1 MILPARYRLALLV
14 AGLALATGLFMVWGL
29 RAPYGFILG
38 LRATKLAA
46 LLLVGA
52 SVGAA
57 TVMFQTVAHNRLLTP
72 GIVGFDALFVLLQ
85 TTLVI
90 LLGGVGF
97 VTLPQIPKF
106 LIELLLM
113 TAAAVALFSLVLRR
127 GADDMTRLVLT
138 GVIFGILMR
147 GLSGFMQRI
156 LDPSEFAVVQQATY
170 ATFGAV
176 DPAQL
181 AIAAPIFLGV
191 LALSIRIAPSLDVAA
206 LGRSQSLSLGVD
218 HDRLVLLA
226 LTLIS
231 LLVAVATALAG
242 PVTFLGL
249 LAASLA
255 AASIGT
261 YRHRI
266 LIPAAATVGA
276 LILVFGQ
283 FIFERLLGFQSTLAV
298 IVEFLGGLLFL
309 FLVLKRRPA

>member
-14 AGLALATGLFMVWGL
+14 AGLVLATGLFMVWGL
-29 RAPYGFILG
+29 RAPMALS
-38 LRATKLAA
+38 LACGRPNWRRCCWS
-46 LLLVGA
+46 GA

-97 VTLPQIPKF
+97 VTPAADPEISDRVV
-106 LIELLLM
+106 LLM

-156 LDPSEFAVVQQATY
+156 PDPSEFAVVQQATY

-298 IVEFLGGLLFL
+298 IVEFSADFCSCSLS
-309 FLVLKRRPA
+309 